1 MSTYQRIQTPRF
13 YIDTTNWLVS
23 RGVATSEFACKTGG
37 DLIDHD
43 SGFVDEELF
52 DMNPANQV
60 SFSTTGAVNGSP
72 NRGEHVLFTIDKQT
86 AGISTNFVAILNH
99 NMSTAQGKFRV
110 AASASD
116 ITAADPT
123 AVACTEVINAT
134 DSSNIFTPAN
144 DGDSIVKFVSAST
157 LRYIAVQIEGSNSN
171 NFNGSTPLRMACIL
185 IGAYYDMPHTPDLAV
200 TRAVSFGN
208 DIMETP
214 AGKRFSGAKWLEGN
228 ASSSTQSGQPFRS
241 KGTSTSLRFGG
252 RMRYQMAFS
261 YLNDSD
267 LTNSDI
273 STSSDTD
280 SFYNMVWNRTGG
292 SHLPFIFT
300 PDKDTSTV
308 GDYLFA
314 RFGQDEWGTQQVA
327 SNVYSTS
334 LAIAEE
340 F

>member
-60 SFSTTGAVNGSP
+60 TFSTKDSSATRAD
-72 NRGEHVLFTIDKQT
+72 HVMFVIDKQ
-86 AGISTNFVAILNH
+86 ASGISTNYVAILNH
-99 NMSTAQGKFRV
+99 NLQGCTGKFRIGS
-110 AASASD
+110 SASD
-116 ITAADPT
+116 ITAIDPT
-123 AVACTEVINAT
+123 AVACAEVINAT

-144 DGDSIVKFVSAST
+144 DGDSIIKFDSAST
-157 LRYIAVQIEGSNSN
+157 DRYIAIQFEGD
-171 NFNGSTPLRMACIL
+171 STFGTLYDLKVGCIL
-185 IGAYYDMPHTPDLAV
+185 IGEYYDMPLAPDLTV